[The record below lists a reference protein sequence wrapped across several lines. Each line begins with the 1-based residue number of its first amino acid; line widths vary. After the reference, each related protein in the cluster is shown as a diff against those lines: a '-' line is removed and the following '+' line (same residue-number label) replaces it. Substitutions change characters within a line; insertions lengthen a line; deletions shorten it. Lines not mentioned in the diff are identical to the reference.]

1 MMRRGQGAVEVAAL
15 TRTNRRLP
23 GLFALFRS
31 RLGPLEPGYDV
42 DFVLTA
48 TNRRPSRRLST
59 QILVLQLAVIV
70 VLVGVSFAVSF
81 LRARGNLDQ
90 RAAQESLAIARA
102 VASTPE
108 IANAFGAPH
117 PARIIDPIAERIR
130 RATGAAFIVVANRQ
144 GIRYSHPDP
153 AEIGKSLL
161 HDPGEPVTAVL
172 AGQTQVAVQ
181 TGSLGRSM
189 RAKVPLRDARGR
201 IIGLVSVGVLEKAV
215 GEELI
220 DELPGI
226 AIPSLLVLALGTI
239 GVLLLARRV
248 RRQTFG
254 LDPREIAALVEQREA
269 MLHAVREGAIT
280 IDADGQVTLLND
292 EAKRLLGLDDS
303 ALGRPLAEVVPDGRV
318 REVLTGQVEGPD
330 QVILAGDRV
339 LVANR
344 MPVEVRGR
352 SIGAVVTLRDRTELD
367 ALVGELNEARDLT
380 DALRA
385 QEHDFQHRLH
395 VISGLIELGRHDDA
409 VHEINRA
416 SRLHQELAGSLV
428 DGSGDPTLAALLLGK
443 ASVASERGVELQVSA
458 FHDVSD
464 ELGDVHS
471 LATMLGNLIDNA
483 IDSASQAGAG
493 GHVDVSLVAENGR
506 LVIRVHDSGAGI
518 NPALSEEIFR
528 DGYTTKVARH
538 GGRRRGLG
546 LALVSQE
553 VRRRGGQIA
562 VENVDGALFTV
573 TIPLRSRRADL
584 EPSAP

>member
-1 MMRRGQGAVEVAAL
+1 
-15 TRTNRRLP
+15 
-23 GLFALFRS
+23 
-31 RLGPLEPGYDV
+31 
-42 DFVLTA
+42 VLVA
-48 TNRRPSRRLST
+48 TNRRSSRRLST
-59 QILVLQLAVIV
+59 QILVLQLAIIAIIV
-70 VLVGVSFAVSF
+70 SGSFALSF
-81 LRARGNLDQ
+81 LRARHNLDQ
-90 RAAQESLAIARA
+90 QAAQESLAIARS

-108 IANAFGAPH
+108 IANAFSDSQ
-117 PARIIDPIAERIR
+117 PAKIIDPIAERIR
-130 RATGAAFIVVANRQ
+130 QATGASFIVIANRQ

-189 RAKVPLRDARGR
+189 RAKVPLRNARGR

-215 GEELI
+215 GEELV
-220 DELPGI
+220 DELPSI
-226 AIPSLLVLALGTI
+226 AIPSLLVLVLGTL
-239 GVLLLARRV
+239 GVLLLSRRV

-254 LDPREIAALVEQREA
+254 LEAKEIATLVEQREA

-280 IDADGQVTLLND
+280 VDESGRVTLLND
-292 EAKRLLGLDDS
+292 EAKRLLDLDES
-303 ALGRPLAEVVPDGRV
+303 ALGRSLAEIVEEGRV

-344 MPVEVRGR
+344 TRVEIRGR
-352 SIGAVVTLRDRTELD
+352 PIGAVVTLRDRTELD
-367 ALVGELNEARDLT
+367 ALVGELNEARDLA

-409 VHEINRA
+409 VQEINRA

-428 DGSGDPTLAALLLGK
+428 DGSSDPTLAALLLGK
-443 ASVASERGVELQVSA
+443 ASVASERGIKLQISA
-458 FHDVSD
+458 FQDVSD
-464 ELGDVHS
+464 ALSDVHS
-471 LATMLGNLIDNA
+471 LAAMLGNLIDNA
-483 IDSASQAGAG
+483 IDSASHAGAG
-493 GHVDVSLVAENGR
+493 GHVDISVVVENEN
-506 LVIRVHDSGAGI
+506 LVIRVHDSGNGI

-538 GGRRRGLG
+538 GGGRRGLG

-553 VRRRGGQIA
+553 VRRRRGHIS

-573 TIPLRSRRADL
+573 TIPLHTRRSDL

>member
-1 MMRRGQGAVEVAAL
+1 
-15 TRTNRRLP
+15 
-23 GLFALFRS
+23 
-31 RLGPLEPGYDV
+31 
-42 DFVLTA
+42 VLVA
-48 TNRRPSRRLST
+48 TNRRSSRGLST
-59 QILVLQLAVIV
+59 QILVLQLAIIVIIV
-70 VLVGVSFAVSF
+70 SGSFALSF
-81 LRARGNLDQ
+81 LRARHNLDQ
-90 RAAQESLAIARA
+90 QAAQESLAIARS

-108 IANAFGAPH
+108 ITNAFSAPH
-117 PARIIDPIAERIR
+117 PAAIIDPIAERIR

-189 RAKVPLRDARGR
+189 RAKVPLRNASGR

-215 GEELI
+215 GEELV
-220 DELPGI
+220 DELPSI
-226 AIPSLLVLALGTI
+226 AIPSLLVLVLGTL
-239 GVLLLARRV
+239 GVLLLSRRV

-254 LDPREIAALVEQREA
+254 LEAKEIATLVEQREA

-280 IDADGQVTLLND
+280 VDESGRVTLLND
-292 EAKRLLGLDDS
+292 EAKRLLDLDDS
-303 ALGRPLAEVVPDGRV
+303 ALGRSLAEIVPEGRV

-344 MPVEVRGR
+344 MRVEIRGR
-352 SIGAVVTLRDRTELD
+352 PIGAVVTLRDRTELD
-367 ALVGELNEARDLT
+367 ALVSELNEARDLA

-409 VHEINRA
+409 VQEINRA

-428 DGSGDPTLAALLLGK
+428 DGSSDPTLTALLLGK
-443 ASVASERGVELQVSA
+443 ASVASERGVKLQVSA
-458 FHDVSD
+458 FEDVS
-464 ELGDVHS
+464 ERLGDVHS
-471 LATMLGNLIDNA
+471 VAAMLGNLIDNA

-493 GHVDVSLVAENGR
+493 GHVDISLVVEARN
-506 LVIRVHDSGAGI
+506 LVIRVHDSGDGI

-553 VRRRGGQIA
+553 VRRRGGRIS

-573 TIPLRSRRADL
+573 TIPLRAGRTDL
-584 EPSAP
+584 ERSTS

>member
-1 MMRRGQGAVEVAAL
+1 MIDPLPATVEITAL
-15 TRTNRRLP
+15 TSTNRC
-23 GLFALFRS
+23 FASLCAHFAR
-31 RLGPLEPGYDV
+31 RAAPRNPRYDV
-42 DFVLTA
+42 GFVLAA
-48 TNRRPSRRLST
+48 TNRLPSRRLST
-59 QILVLQLAVIV
+59 QILLLQLAIIVIV
-70 VLVGVSFAVSF
+70 VSGSFVISF
-81 LRARGNLDQ
+81 RQARHDLDQ
-90 RAAQESLAIARA
+90 RAAQESLAIARS
-102 VASTPE
+102 VESMPV
-108 IANAFGAPH
+108 IARAFAAPH
-117 PARIIDPIAERIR
+117 PARIIDPVVERIR

-153 AEIGKSLL
+153 TQIGKSLL

-172 AGQTQVAVQ
+172 AGQTEVAVQ
-181 TGSLGRSM
+181 SGSLGRSM

-215 GEELI
+215 GEELV
-220 DELPGI
+220 DALPSI
-226 AIPSLLVLALGTI
+226 AIPSLLVLVLGTI
-239 GVLLLARRV
+239 GVLLLGRRV

-254 LDPREIAALVEQREA
+254 LEANEIATLVEQREA

-280 IDADGQVTLLND
+280 VDATGRVTLIND
-292 EAKRLLGLDDS
+292 EAKRLLGLGES
-303 ALGRPLAEVVPDGRV
+303 ALGWPLAEIVPEGRV

-344 MPVEVRGR
+344 MPVAIRGR
-352 SIGAVVTLRDRTELD
+352 PIGAVVTLRDRTELD
-367 ALVGELNEARDLT
+367 ALVGELNEARDLA

-395 VISGLIELGRHDDA
+395 VISGLIELSRYEDA
-409 VHEINRA
+409 VNEINRA

-428 DGSGDPTLAALLLGK
+428 DGSSDPTLAALLLGK
-443 ASVASERGVELQVSA
+443 ASVASERGVKLHLSA
-458 FHDVSD
+458 FQDVSE
-464 ELGDVHS
+464 ELTDIHA

-483 IDSASQAGAG
+483 IDSASHAGAG
-493 GHVDVSLVAENGR
+493 GQVDISLVVEAGN
-506 LVIRVHDSGAGI
+506 LVIRVHDSGTGI

-553 VRRRGGQIA
+553 VRRRAGHIA

-573 TIPLRSRRADL
+573 TIPLRARRADF
-584 EPSAP
+584 EPSTP